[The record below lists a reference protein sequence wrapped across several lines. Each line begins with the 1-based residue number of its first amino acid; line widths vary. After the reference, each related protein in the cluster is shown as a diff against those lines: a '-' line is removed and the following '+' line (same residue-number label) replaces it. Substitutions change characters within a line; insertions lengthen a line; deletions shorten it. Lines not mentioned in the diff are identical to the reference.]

1 MYFLS
6 EEERRYVLR
15 KLLPEARREPVH
27 EELRGWSW
35 HQPPLAPIYEAPL
48 SLWEV
53 AGQYCQSGRDLFW
66 RRVEGQ
72 RAAPNAAM
80 IAGGA
85 LHAVVT
91 RLILAAK
98 QVIYAHGAACVEPLS
113 VVRPLPPLEA
123 ADVDGLADEARQALA
138 AQAEI
143 LAGFERRRIVG
154 RVEDI
159 LARQPH
165 IGADAL
171 AAWALPVVVD
181 QRLDGRFLG
190 LSSHLSAD
198 AFAFGEPMIADLKFG
213 PRQPFHRLTT
223 TGYALVLESLS
234 EMPIDIGCVV
244 YASFEGGALRLER
257 DFHRLDDELRQ
268 WFIEA
273 RDERMRLV
281 EEGIDPGRAADC
293 APDCPYARLCAGA

>member
-15 KLLPEARREPVH
+15 KLLPEARREPVN

-35 HQPPLAPIYEAPL
+35 HQPPLAPVYEAPL
-48 SLWEV
+48 GLWEV
-53 AGQYCQSGRDLFW
+53 AGHYCQTGRDLFW
-66 RRVEGQ
+66 RRVEGR

-80 IAGGA
+80 VIGSA
-85 LHAVVT
+85 LHNVVV
-91 RLILAAK
+91 RMILAAK
-98 QVIYAHGAACVEPLS
+98 QAIYTQGRECIEMLS
-113 VVRPLPPLEA
+113 ALPMPALEGT
-123 ADVDGLADEARQALA
+123 DYDRLAP
-138 AQAEI
+138 AERESLSEKAYV
-143 LAGFERRRIVG
+143 LAGFERRRIVE
-154 RVEDI
+154 RAEDI

-165 IGADAL
+165 IGPDAL
-171 AAWALPVVVD
+171 AAWALPVVVE

-213 PRQPFHRLTT
+213 PTQPFHRLTA
-223 TGYALVLESLS
+223 TGYALVLESLT

-244 YASFEGGALRLER
+244 YPSFDGKSLRLER
-257 DFHRLDDELRQ
+257 DFYRIDDELRQ
-268 WFIEA
+268 WFIES

-281 EEGIDPGRAADC
+281 EEGIDPGKPGMC
-293 APDCPYARLCAGA
+293 APDCPYAELCSRA

>member
-15 KLLPEARREPVH
+15 KLVPEARREPVH
-27 EELRGWSW
+27 EELRGWNW

-48 SLWEV
+48 GLWEV
-53 AGQYCQSGRDLFW
+53 AGHYCQSGRDLFW
-66 RRVEGQ
+66 RRVEGHKVP
-72 RAAPNAAM
+72 PNAAM
-80 IAGGA
+80 IVGGA
-85 LHAVVT
+85 LHRLVT

-98 QVIYAHGAACVEPLS
+98 RAIYAHGRLS
-113 VVRPLPPLEA
+113 PDLLGQLEAPPLDEPEVERLPEA
-123 ADVDGLADEARQALA
+123 ARQALL
-138 AQAEI
+138 AQAEV
-143 LAGFERRRIVG
+143 LAAFERRRIAG

-165 IGADAL
+165 IGPDAL
-171 AAWALPVVVD
+171 AAWALPVVVE

-190 LSSHLSAD
+190 LSSHLSVD

-223 TGYALVLESLS
+223 TGYALVLESLT
-234 EMPIDIGCVV
+234 EMPIDVGCVV
-244 YASFEGGALRLER
+244 YPSFVNGALRLER

-268 WFIEA
+268 WFVEA

-281 EEGIDPGRAADC
+281 EEGIDPGRPAQC
-293 APDCPYARLCAGA
+293 AEDCPYEALCDQA

>member
-15 KLLPEARREPVH
+15 KLVPEARREPVH

-35 HQPPLAPIYEAPL
+35 HQPPLAPIYDAPL
-48 SLWEV
+48 GLWEV
-53 AGQYCQSGRDLFW
+53 AGHYCRTGRDLFW
-66 RRVEGQ
+66 RRVE
-72 RAAPNAAM
+72 RRYAPPNAAM
-80 IAGGA
+80 LAGRV
-85 LHAVVT
+85 LHEVVT
-91 RLILAAK
+91 GLILAAK
-98 QVIYAHGAACVEPLS
+98 RTIYAQGTACV
-113 VVRPLPPLEA
+113 
-123 ADVDGLADEARQALA
+123 QALA
-138 AQAEI
+138 ELAAPPLPVIDMKKLSEPARVELAGQAEL
-143 LAGFERRRIVG
+143 LAAFERRRIAG
-154 RVEDI
+154 RVEDL

-165 IGADAL
+165 IGVDAL
-171 AAWALPVVVD
+171 AAWAVPVVVE

-213 PRQPFHRLTT
+213 ARQDFHRLTA
-223 TGYALVLESLS
+223 TGYALVLESLN

-244 YASFEGGALRLER
+244 YPSFRHGSLRLER
-257 DFHRLDDELRQ
+257 DFYRIDDELRQ

-281 EEGIDPGRAADC
+281 EEGIDPGKPSEC
-293 APDCPYARLCAGA
+293 AKGCPYEAMCAQG

>member
-27 EELRGWSW
+27 DELRGWNW

-48 SLWEV
+48 GLWEI
-53 AGQYCQSGRDLFW
+53 AGQYCQTGRDLFW
-66 RRVEGQ
+66 RRVEG
-72 RAAPNAAM
+72 RRMPPNGAM
-80 IAGGA
+80 VAGGV
-85 LHAVVT
+85 LHTVIT
-91 RLILAAK
+91 GLILAAK
-98 QVIYAHGAACVEPLS
+98 RAIYAHGSDCVEPLAS
-113 VVRPLPPLEA
+113 LAPPEIAEPNLTALPQSAGQE
-123 ADVDGLADEARQALA
+123 VQAHAQVLA
-138 AQAEI
+138 A
-143 LAGFERRRIVG
+143 FERRRIVG

-165 IGADAL
+165 IGPDAL
-171 AAWALPVVVD
+171 AAWALPVVVE

-190 LSSHLSAD
+190 LSAHLSAD

-213 PRQPFHRLTT
+213 PREAFHRLTT
-223 TGYALVLESLS
+223 AGYALVLESLT

-244 YASFEGGALRLER
+244 YPTFDGQHLRLER
-257 DFHRLDDELRQ
+257 DFHRIDDELRQ
-268 WFIEA
+268 WFVEA

-281 EEGIDPGRAADC
+281 EEGIDPGRPAAC
-293 APDCPYARLCAGA
+293 AEDCPYAQLCAEA